1 MKNINNKN
9 KTKDLW
15 NFLTV
20 PSGRLRRKDF
30 LVTSFCLSFLYTLFI
45 IIWNPHN
52 ISNSLFFISLILF
65 WLITIIFVWIA
76 VVALIKRLQDIGI
89 SQFWGIIILIPYLN
103 IIAGLFFLL
112 KDGTIGLNK
121 YGADPKGRKIKKN

>member
-15 NFLTV
+15 SFLTV